1 MRPMGLMPIEER
13 FVRLLAEK
21 EPGGAASK
29 VLAEAAEIRAKGN
42 QVRFFVT
49 GNFELCVQE
58 GVAFISTSE
67 Q

>member
-1 MRPMGLMPIEER
+1 MRTLGLMPIPESA
-13 FVRLLAEK
+13 VRMLAEK

-29 VLAEAAEIRAKGN
+29 VLAEAAEIRARGN
-42 QVRFFVT
+42 QVRFCVT

-58 GVAFISTSE
+58 GVAFTSTSE